1 MARPIKLRKI
11 EKIPAAPY
19 FVPSE
24 AGIEG
29 VEVSVLLVEEIE
41 AIRLKDLEG
50 LEQAECAERM
60 EVSRPT
66 FQRILLSARKKI
78 ADSLINGMAIHIDG
92 GNYTR
97 YICNV
102 MCDDCNTQWKE
113 SFENLQLIKEGKYA
127 CPTCGS
133 IKIDCL
139 KKCRGK
145 FCNKNCW
152 KHK

>member
-1 MARPIKLRKI
+1 MQAQH
-11 EKIPAAPY
+11 
-19 FVPSE
+19 PS
-24 AGIEG
+24 GISTLP
-29 VEVSVLLVEEIE
+29 VSYTHL
-41 AIRLKDLEG
+41 
-50 LEQAECAERM
+50 
-60 EVSRPT
+60 
-66 FQRILLSARKKI
+66 
-78 ADSLINGMAIHIDG
+78 HIDG